1 MCLSSP
7 CFPAEDFFLCYL
19 GATCLRQ
26 ETTTPTQAPTLA
38 PTRIPTSPLRCVWRI
53 DSLRQICRC
62 TRVCLPQPYRRYLRM
77 EVCRWPV
84 TAGTC
89 TPCLFF
95 RGLQPRMT
103 CRAGSRP
110 SLGGRGT
117 LSCRRRTRR
126 PSGRL
131 SLRQLCRG
139 LAWAY
144 LRHKRCDRVKSFFR
158 FPARPSTTTSRCRSV
173 RLARACRRSCSAA
186 WCHILLPQQRRQE
199 TGRARNFSCAPMSP
213 SGARLLTVGR
223 RPWCRQ

>member
-1 MCLSSP
+1 M
-7 CFPAEDFFLCYL
+7 CYL

-53 DSLRQICRC
+53 DSLRQHCRC

-144 LRHKRCDRVKSFFR
+144 LRHKRCDRVRSFFR
-158 FPARPSTTTSRCRSV
+158 IPARPSTTTSRCRSV
-173 RLARACRRSCSAA
+173 RLARACRRSCLAA